1 MIIIYM
7 KKRRVKKYR
16 KTKNMKGK
24 RRVKSKKMVK
34 ALEDM
39 FKSLN
44 I

>member
-1 MIIIYM
+1 MIV
-7 KKRRVKKYR
+7 KKHRVKKYR

-24 RRVKSKKMVK
+24 RRVKMSK